1 MKNEFFLFSF
11 TEQFR
16 FEVIFFSFK
25 FQELSIVN
33 LGILYQCNLKDSQ
46 KATQDHI
53 SPTFQISKKI
63 IWRSVASQQATLSF
77 SPNYSENCGFTTSDT
92 ILTNGHKQKLL
103 LAHKRE
109 HTGKFYILQVY
120 SKRHS
125 QLRISCGRNQQHRMA
140 AVVALTKPLTILFQS
155 FFNMGHSRPLF
166 RFIFHILVTVD
177 IAQTLLVIGNRKEEG
192 SLLD

>member
-1 MKNEFFLFSF
+1 MKNDYFLFSF

-33 LGILYQCNLKDSQ
+33 LEILYQCNLKDSQ

-77 SPNYSENCGFTTSDT
+77 SPNYSENCGFTASDT
-92 ILTNGHKQKLL
+92 ILFSDSLIGINRSFYLHIAENISSGYPGQGVRG
-103 LAHKRE
+103 LAP
-109 HTGKFYILQVY
+109 GQGID
-120 SKRHS
+120 
-125 QLRISCGRNQQHRMA
+125 N
-140 AVVALTKPLTILFQS
+140 VAQD
-155 FFNMGHSRPLF
+155 
-166 RFIFHILVTVD
+166 ILVR
-177 IAQTLLVIGNRKEEG
+177 LG
-192 SLLD
+192 